1 MRKKEI
7 FDICDQLGIT
17 YQAQAGGLNES
28 LFYKDFILV
37 VLTSSETSILSI

>member
-17 YQAQAGGLNES
+17 YQAQDDWI
-28 LFYKDFILV
+28 KRIFIL
-37 VLTSSETSILSI
+37 

>member
-17 YQAQAGGLNES
+17 YQAQDDGLNES
-28 LFYKDFILV
+28 LFYKDFMLAL
-37 VLTSSETSILSI
+37 LTRSEISILSI